1 MSVLDSLNKMQ
12 ADAVAQLRAG
22 DHNEFLVGFLTTSV
36 KLELSNLVAADL
48 DLMTYAQAVIDVL
61 TQHAPIESCL
71 IGIDP
76 EGLPR
81 IGAAVG
87 LDPDLALKHD
97 TLLGQPNTAIFT
109 VDHVAT
115 GTLHAPDVPA
125 ALRSAGFL
133 DEVAG
138 QIATGLARVVES
150 EQLRRRAAAAKALRV
165 VAALDEH
172 WNVTE
177 LQEIAAAFAS
187 LPGVTGASMSA
198 TAVRL
203 AGSLHAES
211 GRIGAHQIERQFVVD
226 EHLTVALDIGY
237 VDHPAA
243 DQIARLDELLAALAM
258 GLERIEQNLRLAA
271 EADTDQLTG
280 VGNRRRASKAL
291 AQARQMADSTGEPM
305 SVLLCD
311 LDHFKQV
318 NDRHGHDVGDGVLA
332 AFAGL
337 LRASVRGHDTVIRWG
352 GEEFLVICPSCD
364 TRGAISLAE
373 RLLARCVEACA
384 PALPP
389 DHLQTTSI
397 GIAEYPLSA
406 STPETLVGAADDA
419 LYRAKREGR
428 NQFRTANN

>member
-12 ADAVAQLRAG
+12 SDAVEQLRAG

-48 DLMTYAQAVIDVL
+48 DLSTYAQAVVDVL
-61 TQHAPIESCL
+61 TQHAPIEGCL

-87 LDPDLALKHD
+87 LDPELALKHD
-97 TLLGQPNTAIFT
+97 TLIGQPNTVLFA
-109 VDHVAT
+109 VDHVAS
-115 GTLHAPDVPA
+115 GTLHAQDVPA
-125 ALRSAGFL
+125 ALSAGRFL

-165 VAALDEH
+165 VAGLDEH
-172 WNVTE
+172 WNVAE
-177 LQEIAAAFAS
+177 LKEITNAFAS
-187 LPGVTGASMSA
+187 LPAVTGAAISA
-198 TAVRL
+198 TAGRFGGTL
-203 AGSLHAES
+203 QAES
-211 GRIGAHQIERQFVVD
+211 GRPGAHQIERRFVVD
-226 EHLTVALDIGY
+226 DQLSVGLDIGY
-237 VDHPAA
+237 VEHPAD
-243 DQIARLDELLAALAM
+243 DQLQRLDELVNALAT
-258 GLERIEQNLRLAA
+258 GLERIEQNIRLAA

-280 VGNRRRASKAL
+280 AGNRRRASKAL
-291 AQARQMADSTGEPM
+291 TQARQMSDASGQPM
-305 SVLLCD
+305 AVLLCD

-318 NDRHGHDVGDGVLA
+318 NDRHGHDVGDAVLA

-337 LRASVRGHDTVIRWG
+337 LRSSVRGHDTVIRWG

-364 TRGAISLAE
+364 TQGATSLAE
-373 RLLARCVEACA
+373 RLLASCIAACA

-397 GIAEYPLSA
+397 GIAEYPLTA
-406 STPETLVGAADDA
+406 RTPEALVGAADDA

-428 NQFRTANN
+428 NQFRTAG

>member
-12 ADAVAQLRAG
+12 ADAVEQLRAG
-22 DHNEFLVGFLTTSV
+22 DHNQFLVGFLTTSV

-48 DLMTYAQAVIDVL
+48 DLAGFAQAVVDVL
-61 TQHAPIESCL
+61 TQHAPIEGCL

-76 EGLPR
+76 AGLPR

-87 LDPDLALKHD
+87 LDVELALKHD
-97 TLLGQPNTAIFT
+97 TLIGQPNTAVFS
-109 VDHVAT
+109 VEGVAD
-115 GTLHAPDVPA
+115 GTLHAQEVPA
-125 ALRSAGFL
+125 ALRAAGFL
-133 DEVAG
+133 DEAAG

-165 VAALDEH
+165 VAALDEQ
-172 WNVTE
+172 WNLAEMQE
-177 LQEIAAAFAS
+177 LTAAFAS
-187 LPGVTGASMSA
+187 LPGVTGATMSA
-198 TAVRL
+198 TAARFAGTLQTEAGRL
-203 AGSLHAES
+203 
-211 GRIGAHQIERQFVVD
+211 GAHQIERRFVVD
-226 EHLTVALDIGY
+226 EQLSLTLDIGY
-237 VDHPAA
+237 IEHPVA
-243 DQIARLDELLAALAM
+243 DQLQRLDELVLALAT
-258 GLERIEQNLRLAA
+258 GLERIEQNIRLAA

-291 AQARQMADSTGEPM
+291 TQARQMADATGEPM

-318 NDRHGHDVGDGVLA
+318 NDRHGHDVGDAVLA

-337 LRASVRGHDTVIRWG
+337 LRTSVRGHDTVIRWG

-364 TRGAISLAE
+364 TQGASSLAE
-373 RLLARCVEACA
+373 RLIAACTAACA

-389 DHLQTTSI
+389 DHVQTTSI
-397 GIAEYPLSA
+397 GIAEYPLTA
-406 STPETLVGAADDA
+406 RTPEALVSAADDA

-428 NQFRTANN
+428 NQFRTAS